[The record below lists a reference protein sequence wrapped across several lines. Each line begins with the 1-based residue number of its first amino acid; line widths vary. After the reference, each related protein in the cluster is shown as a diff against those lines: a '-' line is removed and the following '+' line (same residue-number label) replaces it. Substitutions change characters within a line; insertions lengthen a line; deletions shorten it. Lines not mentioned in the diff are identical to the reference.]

1 MGGKV
6 MDKIKLLIVDDMTDI
21 RDHFNRILSNEPD
34 IDVVGL
40 ASSGNEAIQKAQD
53 LKPDVILMDVQMETR
68 TAGIDATETILNN
81 DPDIKIIILTIH
93 QEDEYLFQ
101 AYCAGVMDYI
111 VKTDSTTQIINS
123 IRTVNNNK
131 LMIRP
136 GVADKIVDE
145 FARLKSQQKSMIYML
160 NIISS
165 LTNSEFEVLK
175 CFYEGD
181 TYKQI
186 SEQRFVTIATIKSQV
201 NSILK
206 KFEMKTM
213 KEVVKLLKALHF
225 DEFLEETHLE

>member
-1 MGGKV
+1 
-6 MDKIKLLIVDDMTDI
+6 MDKIKLLIVDDIADI
-21 RDHFNRILSNEPD
+21 RDYFHMILSNEPD
-34 IDVVGL
+34 IKVVGT
-40 ASSGNEAIQKAQD
+40 ASSGIEAIQKAKD

-68 TAGIDATETILNN
+68 TAGIDATETILANN
-81 DPDIKIIILTIH
+81 PDIKIIILTIH

-111 VKTDSTTQIINS
+111 VKTDSISQIINS
-123 IRTVNNNK
+123 IRTVYSNK
-131 LMIRP
+131 LTLRP

-145 FARLKSQQKSMIYML
+145 FARLKSQQKSMIYVL
-160 NIISS
+160 NIVSS

-181 TYKQI
+181 SYKQI

-206 KFEMKTM
+206 KFEMKTI
-213 KEVVKLLKALHF
+213 KDVVKLLKMSHF
-225 DEFLEETHLE
+225 DELIE